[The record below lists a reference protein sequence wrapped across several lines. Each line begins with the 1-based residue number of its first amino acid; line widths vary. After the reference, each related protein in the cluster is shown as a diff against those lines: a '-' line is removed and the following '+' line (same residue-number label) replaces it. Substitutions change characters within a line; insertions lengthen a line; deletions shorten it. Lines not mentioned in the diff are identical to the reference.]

1 MKGGKNTLIQHSL
14 LKVIMR
20 TQVCITVDTE
30 FSIAGAFREREAVP
44 VAGQR
49 VWCVNDGQSHGL
61 GFMLNCFRQYG
72 ITATFF
78 VEVLNKLYFKHDP
91 MREIAEQLH
100 TAGHD
105 VQLHLH
111 PCWTIFQHDDWRE
124 RVRIPVEPGVDSFF
138 GRAEDES
145 LRLMEV
151 GLETFHTWQLPTPT
165 VFRSASLHHDDA
177 LYRAQA
183 RAGIPYSSHI
193 GVAVFNKN
201 DTNYRLYSGRHVRHG
216 VIESPILTFRDW
228 AVAGK
233 THLKTLTI
241 TGSSFAETRTLLEQ
255 AHREGMEQVV
265 ILTHPFE
272 YVHWINRPSIK
283 LRRHH
288 LNQRRLTKLCEFL
301 SKNTDRFSTCG
312 MATAASMPMRAESS
326 RNDLLKS
333 GVLMAVPRMV
343 EQAAYDKYGM
353 WRLNSQSGTT
363 VADSDIAIHIR

>member
-1 MKGGKNTLIQHSL
+1 
-14 LKVIMR
+14 MR

-30 FSIAGAFREREAVP
+30 FSIAGAFRERAAFP

-49 VWCVNDGQSHGL
+49 VWCVKDDQSHGL

-78 VEVLNKLYFKHDP
+78 VEVLNKQYFKHDP

-111 PCWTIFQHDDWRE
+111 PCWTIFQHADWRE
-124 RVRIPVEPGVDSFF
+124 RARIPVRPGLDAFF

-145 LRLMEV
+145 LRLMED
-151 GLETFHTWQLPTPT
+151 GLETFHTWQLPTPA
-165 VFRSASLHHDDA
+165 VFRTGGLQHDDA

-193 GVAVFNKN
+193 GVAVFSKG
-201 DTNYRLYSGRHVRHG
+201 DTNYQLDSGRHERHG
-216 VIESPILTFRDW
+216 VIESPVLTFRDW
-228 AVAGK
+228 KVPGK
-233 THLKTLTI
+233 AHLKTLTI
-241 TGSSFAETRTLLEQ
+241 TGSSFAETRMLLEQ

-272 YVHWINRPSIK
+272 YVHWIDRPAVK
-283 LRRHH
+283 LRRHR
-288 LNQRRLTKLCEFL
+288 LNQRRLTRLCEYL
-301 SKNTDRFSTCG
+301 GRNSDRFSTCG
-312 MATAASMPMRAESS
+312 MAAAASMPLHAGSS
-326 RNDLLKS
+326 RNLLLE
-333 GVLMAVPRMV
+333 GGLRTAVPRMI

-353 WRLNSQSGTT
+353 WRLNSQSETAVT
-363 VADSDIAIHIR
+363 ESDIAIDIR